1 MKKYGEIKRFTING
15 LTYIVESD
23 KIEGVITPELHIP
36 FLVIGITKKS
46 AKKKKGKNFS
56 KNALHF
62 GLINEMQYSTI
73 KKLIS
78 IIKEYLDI
86 IKPKYIAFSI
96 YYEFYYEKESRLK
109 FYTKRL
115 KEMGYEYF
123 GKDDEVYYFQ
133 SVSISK

>member
-15 LTYIVESD
+15 LTYIIASD
-23 KIEGVITPELHIP
+23 KIEGAITPELYIP

-62 GLINEMQYSTI
+62 SLINEMQYSTI
-73 KKLIS
+73 KKI
-78 IIKEYLDI
+78 IAAIKEYLDT
-86 IKPKYIAFSI
+86 IKPKYISFLI
-96 YYEFYYEKESRLK
+96 YYEVYYEKEARLK

-123 GKDDEVYYFQ
+123 GEDDEIYYFQ
-133 SVSISK
+133 SVSK